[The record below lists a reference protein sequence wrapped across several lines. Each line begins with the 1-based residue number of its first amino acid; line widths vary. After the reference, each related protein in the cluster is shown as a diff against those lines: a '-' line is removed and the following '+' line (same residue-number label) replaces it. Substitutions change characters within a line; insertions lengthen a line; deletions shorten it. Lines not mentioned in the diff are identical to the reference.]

1 MRVQSLSRGP
11 QTISECFDIALYK
24 MSSAVT
30 INTAMFDFS
39 QGHSKSTTQPFLL
52 RTASNLAN
60 PRRLKHR
67 TVKHQEY

>member
-11 QTISECFDIALYK
+11 QTISKCFDIAP
-24 MSSAVT
+24 VT

>member
-11 QTISECFDIALYK
+11 QTISKCFDIATYK

>member
-1 MRVQSLSRGP
+1 
-11 QTISECFDIALYK
+11 

>member
-11 QTISECFDIALYK
+11 QTILKCFDIAPYK

-30 INTAMFDFS
+30 INTAM